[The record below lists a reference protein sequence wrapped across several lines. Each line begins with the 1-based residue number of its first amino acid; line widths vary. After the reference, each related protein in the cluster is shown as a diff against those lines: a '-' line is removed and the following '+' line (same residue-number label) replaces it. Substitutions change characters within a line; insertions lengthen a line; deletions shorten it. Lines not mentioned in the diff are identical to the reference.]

1 MKRQGFLYEQICS
14 VKNLELAYK
23 LAKRGKR
30 KQCGVRRFNENQQDL
45 IINLHHI
52 LLNKEY
58 KTSKYNIFT
67 IFEGKERQIFS
78 LPYYPDR
85 IVHWAIINVIGNI
98 FVKSFIKETYSCI
111 KFRGLH
117 KGLKDL
123 NKVIGNYEFFLKI
136 DIKKFYPSVNNEI
149 LKELLRRKFKDKDL
163 LNLLFEIIDSNPKG
177 IPIGNLLSQ
186 FFGNFYLNYF
196 DHFCKEK
203 LKLEYFRYCDD
214 IVILGN
220 NKDELRIVLNRI
232 RNYLFYN
239 LDLEL
244 SNYQIRPISEG
255 IDFLGYK
262 SYKAYILLRKGIKKR
277 MIKMIKYNNNYKSK
291 MSYKGWLDY
300 CNSINLKRKYYEIK

>member
-1 MKRQGFLYEQICS
+1 MKRKGFLYEQICS
-14 VKNLELAYK
+14 IKNLELAHK
-23 LAKRGKR
+23 LAKRGKSN
-30 KQCGVRRFNENQQDL
+30 QYGVRRFNENQQDL

-52 LLNKEY
+52 LLNKEF

-67 IFEGKERQIFS
+67 LFEGKEREIYS

-85 IVHWAIINVIGNI
+85 IVHWAIINVIGDI

-123 NKVIGNYEFFLKI
+123 NKVIKNYNYFLKI
-136 DIKKFYPSVNNEI
+136 DIKKFYPNVKNEI
-149 LKELLRRKFKDKDL
+149 LKELLIKKFKDKDL
-163 LNLLFEIIDSNPKG
+163 LNLLFEIIDSNSKG

-196 DHFCKEK
+196 DHFCKEE
-203 LKLEYFRYCDD
+203 LRLTYFRYCDD
-214 IVILGN
+214 IIILGN
-220 NKDELRIVLNRI
+220 NKNELRIILNRI

-262 SYKAYILLRKGIKKR
+262 SYKTHILLRKSIKKR

-291 MSYKGWLDY
+291 MSYKGWLDH
-300 CNSINLKRKYYEIK
+300 CNSINLKNKYYEIK

>member
-1 MKRQGFLYEQICS
+1 MKRKGFLYKQVCS
-14 VKNLELAYK
+14 VKNLELAHK
-23 LAKRGKR
+23 LAKRGKSN
-30 KQCGVRRFNENQQDL
+30 QYGVRKFNENQNDL

-52 LLNKEY
+52 LINKEFV
-58 KTSKYNIFT
+58 TSEYNIFT
-67 IFEGKERQIFS
+67 LFEGKKREIYS

-85 IVHWAIINVIGNI
+85 IVHWAIINIIGDI

-123 NKVIGNYEFFLKI
+123 NKVIKNYDFCLKI
-136 DIKKFYPSVNNEI
+136 DIRKFYPNVNNEI
-149 LKELLRRKFKDKDL
+149 LKELLKKKFKDEDL
-163 LNLLFEIIDSNPKG
+163 LNLLFEIIDSNSKG

-196 DHFCKEK
+196 DHFCKEE
-203 LKLEYFRYCDD
+203 LKLTYFRYCDD

-220 NKDELRIVLNRI
+220 NKSELRIILSRV

-244 SNYQIRPISEG
+244 SNYQIFHISQG

-262 SYKAYILLRKGIKKR
+262 SYKTYILLRKSIKQQMK
-277 MIKMIKYNNNYKSK
+277 KTLNNKNKP
-291 MSYKGWLDY
+291 SYYGWLKH
-300 CNSINLKRKYYEIK
+300 CNSINLQNKYLK